1 MPHGAFVFTSNV
13 DGHFAKAAYRGDR
26 IFEIHGSIHHLQ
38 CMNGCAGD
46 IWEADDL
53 SPDVDD
59 EQCRL
64 RSALPACP
72 HCGGLARPN
81 ILMFGDWGWIDT
93 RSQAQHAALRGWLEG
108 VKRPVVVEIGA
119 GTTIP
124 SVRHFGET
132 VHGTLIRINPT
143 EPLVPRG
150 KGYGL
155 RMGGLDGIRR
165 LRDALAEVG
174 AMPSG

>member
-1 MPHGAFVFTSNV
+1 
-13 DGHFAKAAYRGDR
+13 
-26 IFEIHGSIHHLQ
+26 
-38 CMNGCAGD
+38 
-46 IWEADDL
+46 
-53 SPDVDD
+53 
-59 EQCRL
+59 
-64 RSALPACP
+64 
-72 HCGGLARPN
+72 
-81 ILMFGDWGWIDT
+81 
-93 RSQAQHAALRGWLEG
+93 LRGWLEG

-165 LRDALAEVG
+165 LRDALAKVG
-174 AMPSG
+174 SMPSG